1 MPGAGAAQCAASS
14 GGAAQPATP
23 GSTAPRLFT
32 LADLNQASSWR
43 QIIRRPEA
51 TSAFQTL
58 LHNHYGETAPGAFEW
73 LRWLASLAGAREFF
87 QDSVH
92 KVSAVRWEQDGGPEA
107 VFCYG
112 NGTYC
117 TLAPHVAH
125 YRGAKKQTRVR
136 WYTKGNWA
144 TGPLLVAAPVAARAG
159 LPLRDEVIW

>member
-1 MPGAGAAQCAASS
+1 M
-14 GGAAQPATP
+14 
-23 GSTAPRLFT
+23 T

-58 LHNHYGETAPGAFEW
+58 LHRQYGETAPGAIDITNGTAFEW
-73 LRWLASLAGAREFF
+73 LRWLASLAGAREVF

-92 KVSAVRWEQDGGPEA
+92 KVFAVRWEQDGAPEA

-125 YRGAKKQTRVR
+125 YRGAKNQTRFR
-136 WYTKGNWA
+136 WYANGNWA
-144 TGPLLVAAPVAARAG
+144 TEPLPVAAPVAARAW
-159 LPLRDEVIW
+159 LPLRDEVLW